1 MPPYP
6 QGVRKQGWLHPY
18 KYDPR
23 MERIGYRFPPASG
36 FMPAE
41 RFTDLHRVGKAI
53 PTIVYPFLVSRRGG
67 RIATANSTAS
77 DAATK
82 RKTPNGFGGLD
93 PWRWAIL
100 ESVRA
105 PHGKHLPIPK
115 PHKPTKNIGG
125 WFMLCAFP
133 TIATS
138 SALPILPEDFR
149 KCQPPHKKAPKHRE
163 IP

>member
-36 FMPAE
+36 FMPAAGIS
-41 RFTDLHRVGKAI
+41 DLHRVGKTI
-53 PTIVYPFLVSRRGG
+53 PTILYPFLVSRRVG
-67 RIATANSTAS
+67 RIVIANSTA
-77 DAATK
+77 TVWHK

-100 ESVRA
+100 ETVRLNQK
-105 PHGKHLPIPK
+105 GKIYPFQDHTSPPK
-115 PHKPTKNIGG
+115 
-125 WFMLCAFP
+125 
-133 TIATS
+133 TS
-138 SALPILPEDFR
+138 GVI
-149 KCQPPHKKAPKHRE
+149 
-163 IP
+163 

>member
-1 MPPYP
+1 
-6 QGVRKQGWLHPY
+6 
-18 KYDPR
+18 
-23 MERIGYRFPPASG
+23 
-36 FMPAE
+36 
-41 RFTDLHRVGKAI
+41 LHRVGKAI
-53 PTIVYPFLVSRRGG
+53 PTILYPFLVSRRVG

-138 SALPILPEDFR
+138 SAIPILPEISAR
-149 KCQPPHKKAPKHRE
+149 CQPPPLKSQKHRE
-163 IP
+163 TT